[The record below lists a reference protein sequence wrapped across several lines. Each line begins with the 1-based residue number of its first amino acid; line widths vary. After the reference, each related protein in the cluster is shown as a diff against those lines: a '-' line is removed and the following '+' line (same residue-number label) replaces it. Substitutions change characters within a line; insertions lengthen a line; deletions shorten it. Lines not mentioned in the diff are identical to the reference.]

1 METTLSEPQYQLLLS
16 LVDSTRKQGNKIFDK
31 KDNCFQFKTI
41 RELEAISG
49 ESKSSLGRLFKAL
62 SDNDLTRKV
71 TDVFGTQRIMLSP
84 FYLSCTHNPF
94 ELLFKKAM
102 YAQGSHIKALAWGKD
117 CRRDGVLYNWDN
129 HLKEFDE
136 ESGELFN
143 GDVIRHITPEFTKR
157 WVKSFDDFNPRK
169 SSTSLY
175 LSPVTHLPLSLTQE
189 AA

>member
-1 METTLSEPQYQLLLS
+1 MQTTLSEPQHQLLLS
-16 LVDSTRKQGNKIFDK
+16 LVDSTKKQGNKIFDK
-31 KDNCFQFKTI
+31 KDNCFQFKNL
-41 RELEAISG
+41 RELETTSG
-49 ESKSSLGRLFKAL
+49 KSKSALGRLFKTL
-62 SDNDLTRKV
+62 EDNDLTRTV
-71 TDVFGTQRIMLSP
+71 TDVFGIQRIMLSP

-136 ESGELFN
+136 DSGELFN
-143 GDVIRHITPEFTKR
+143 GDVIRRITPEFTKR
-157 WVKSFDDFNPRK
+157 WVKSFDVFNPRK
-169 SSTSLY
+169 SSASLY
-175 LSPVTHLPLSLTQE
+175 LSPITYFPLPLTQE